1 LYVCTYVRMYL
12 YVQMNMGRKGY
23 DTPREERLAGVMS
36 STPKEDSD
44 CRDHTPSTSKYPYV
58 PAAALPLFGL
68 IPESAGAPSRISSP
82 APCAA
87 ADIISCPEVRAQ
99 RTRERM
105 RETERARARACARE
119 IESENESDRASER
132 KRERESIVRRRASER
147 VREHSGSAP
156 RESNAPYCRPESHR
170 GCRCV
175 HRAWRGPSCAPL
187 PLSEAAKC
195 QCLPRTRGA
204 LH

>member
-1 LYVCTYVRMYL
+1 MYM

-119 IESENESDRASER
+119 SA
-132 KRERESIVRRRASER
+132 RERARER
-147 VREHSGSAP
+147 SVFFKATEQSHYSP
-156 RESNAPYCRPESHR
+156 RPVEEI
-170 GCRCV
+170 
-175 HRAWRGPSCAPL
+175 L
-187 PLSEAAKC
+187 
-195 QCLPRTRGA
+195 
-204 LH
+204 